1 MPNTQE
7 ERQNAMPAQH
17 DKRLSKRQIRAIAY
31 GLADEIETRALA
43 LIAREPGLD
52 RQSAVMRA
60 ILAMGAKA

>member
-1 MPNTQE
+1 
-7 ERQNAMPAQH
+7 MPAQH